1 MADELRFDDRV
12 AIVTGAGRGLGRS
25 HALLLA
31 ARGAKVVVNDLGCSR
46 EGDGSS
52 REPADG
58 VVAEIRAA
66 GGTAI
71 ANYSDVSL
79 PAGGETVV
87 SDALQAFGQVDV
99 VIANAGI
106 YQYPQRPFE
115 QTSFETL
122 ERELRSHVGGT
133 YNVLRAAW
141 PHMKA
146 RGYGRIVTTGSSVG
160 IYGMARCPEYS
171 AAKGGVHALTL
182 ALSHEGAEHGIHVNS
197 IGPGAVTRMAAD
209 IFEDEASAELTRRHM
224 RPEVVSPGVAW
235 LAHESCTSTGGI
247 FQIHGSRAARVAL
260 GEPPGFWD
268 AEMTPETL
276 RDNFDRVDTTEGL
289 MFNDNT
295 LQLFE
300 WITTQAEQRA
310 GRTPSVIRRRR

>member
-1 MADELRFDDRV
+1 MGDELRFDGRV
-12 AIVTGAGRGLGRS
+12 AIVTGGGRGLGRS

-31 ARGAKVVVNDLGCSR
+31 ARGAKVLVNDLGCSKDG
-46 EGDGSS
+46 EGFS

-58 VVAEIRAA
+58 VVAEIHAA

-79 PAGGETVV
+79 AAGGETVV
-87 SDALQAFGQVDV
+87 SDALEAFGQVDV

-106 YQYPQRPFE
+106 FSYQQRPFE
-115 QTSFETL
+115 QTGLESL

-146 RGYGRIVTTGSSVG
+146 RGYGRIVTTCSATGL
-160 IYGMARCPEYS
+160 YGMPRCTEYS
-171 AAKGGVHALTL
+171 AAKGGVQALTL
-182 ALSHEGAEHGIHVNS
+182 ALSHESAEHGIHVNS
-197 IGPGAVTRMAAD
+197 IGPGAFTRMVKGF
-209 IFEDEASAELTRRHM
+209 FEDETTADLIRRHM

-235 LAHESCTSTGGI
+235 LAHESCTSNGGI
-247 FQIHGSRAARVAL
+247 FQIHGSRAARVAI
-260 GEPPGFWD
+260 GEPPGYWD
-268 AEMTPETL
+268 VDMTPETL
-276 RDNFDRVDTTEGL
+276 RDNFDRVDTTDGL
-289 MFNDNT
+289 MFRDDP
-295 LQLFE
+295 LQWFE

-310 GRTPSVIRRRR
+310 AAHGG